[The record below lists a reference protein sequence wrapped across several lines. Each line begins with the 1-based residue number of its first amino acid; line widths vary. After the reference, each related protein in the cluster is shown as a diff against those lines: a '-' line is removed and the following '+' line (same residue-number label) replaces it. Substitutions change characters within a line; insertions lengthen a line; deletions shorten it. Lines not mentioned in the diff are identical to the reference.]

1 MENLNHPYPKQ
12 IFVFG
17 NDKMLGDMIS
27 KLLKIEQAEMHVRE
41 FKDGEKI
48 PHQNETV
55 RGRDVFIILTSQN
68 GRDADSWLLNYLRFV
83 RSVKCGQPH
92 KITVIIPKLPHQRQD
107 VEDRELRQPKMSNF
121 FPEMLK
127 SAGADHLVVCK
138 LHNPASQTTD
148 PPMENI
154 DTTFLIINYI
164 KDQFKD
170 LSLIAIATGDLG
182 GAKYGRQIAK
192 DLNVPLILT
201 DKDRDRENGDS
212 KAMQVFAQGKI
223 SSRINTVVFVDDLIS
238 TFGTLK
244 NAANAIKVIYPGII
258 HYEACVTHP
267 DFSEDASRNIAES
280 LFRSVCVMDT
290 VPVESFHLDIIHE
303 SGKKLVVISTAK
315 VIAQAI
321 DNLHNGKPISSL
333 WLNGKQNTAS
343 LVATNN

>member
-17 NDKMLGDMIS
+17 NDTKLGDEIS
-27 KLLKIEQAEMHVRE
+27 NLLKLKKAELTVRE

-48 PHQNETV
+48 PHQAETV
-55 RGRDVFIILTSQN
+55 RGRDVFIVFTSQN
-68 GRDADSWLLNYLRFV
+68 GEMADSWLFNYLRFV
-83 RSVKCGQPH
+83 RAVKCGQPH

-107 VEDRELRQPKMSNF
+107 VEDRKLRQPKMSNF

-164 KDQFKD
+164 REKFED
-170 LSLIAIATGDLG
+170 LSLIAIATGDMG
-182 GAKYGRQIAK
+182 GAKYASEIANE
-192 DLNVPLILT
+192 LNVPIILT
-201 DKDRDRENGDS
+201 DKERDKNNGES
-212 KAMQVFAQGKI
+212 KAMQVFARGKI
-223 SSRINTVVFVDDLIS
+223 SSRINTIIFVDDLIS

-244 NAANAIKVIYPGII
+244 NAAHAVQEIYPDIVNF
-258 HYEACVTHP
+258 ESCVTHA
-267 DFSEDASRNIAES
+267 DFSEDASKNISES
-280 LFRSVCVMDT
+280 IFRSVCVMDT
-290 VPVESFHLDIIHE
+290 VPVEDFHLDIIHK
-303 SGKKLVVISTAK
+303 SGKKLHIISTAK

-321 DNLHNGKPISSL
+321 DNLHNGDSISSL
-333 WLNGKQNTAS
+333 WLNGKQKS
-343 LVATNN
+343 LALAH